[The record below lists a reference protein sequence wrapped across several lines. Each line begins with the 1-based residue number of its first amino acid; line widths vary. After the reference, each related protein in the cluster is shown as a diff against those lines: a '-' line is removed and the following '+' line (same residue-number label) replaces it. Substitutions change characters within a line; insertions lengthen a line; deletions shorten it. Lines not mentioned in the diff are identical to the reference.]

1 MMAPMDA
8 KAADWTLLDCGDERR
23 LDRFAE
29 RIVDRPAPSAP
40 WPKRAPS
47 SAWAEA
53 DLRFDRETGWSGRRE
68 PWTIAIDGVTLEL
81 RPTDAGQLGFFPE
94 QLRFWPWLRSALAG
108 RSEPSILSLFAHTGA
123 STLALVRAG
132 ARVTHVDSSRP
143 AIAWARR
150 NAELSGLGERPIRWI
165 VDDAVLFAERESRRG
180 RRYDGF
186 LIDPPSFGHGPRG
199 QRWEL
204 ADMLPRLLAACAAV
218 AAEDPFV
225 LLTAHT
231 TGLVADDLRHVLL
244 DAFDPSP
251 GVVLDVGPI
260 ELTAASGALLP
271 LGVAARMIAR

>member
-1 MMAPMDA
+1 MGALTSPTSSRRPRSSELPTPGRPGRRFRPEPESNRRRACTPPRAGTRSRGSPVGRVAEHRFSCRRIRRDACARISETAGPAMMAPMDA
-8 KAADWTLLDCGDERR
+8 KALDWTLLDCGDERR

-53 DLRFDRETGWSGRRE
+53 DLRFDRDTGWSGRRE
-68 PWTIAIDGVTLEL
+68 QWTIAIDGVTLEL

-165 VDDAVLFAERESRRG
+165 VDDAVLFAERESR
-180 RRYDGF
+180 
-186 LIDPPSFGHGPRG
+186 
-199 QRWEL
+199 
-204 ADMLPRLLAACAAV
+204 
-218 AAEDPFV
+218 
-225 LLTAHT
+225 
-231 TGLVADDLRHVLL
+231 
-244 DAFDPSP
+244 
-251 GVVLDVGPI
+251 
-260 ELTAASGALLP
+260 
-271 LGVAARMIAR
+271 